1 MADLNDPRVP
11 GEKDGSGTATGVG
24 AVLGGVAGGAAPPA
38 QQLVE

>member
-11 GEKDGSGTATGVG
+11 GDNGTGTATGVG